1 MKEEVGLTSLRKKQL
16 HLVTVVDCVI
26 RLLIDASDSS
36 VVIAWYPIT
45 VTHYAGG
52 SGRVQSG
59 SWAFTNIMG
68 INYLEGGES
77 RKWTLEGERGLNS
90 NWCCLE
96 CWCSWVSQSLWKH
109 REHYFYLPTG
119 VEAQEGGPVGRPRGA
134 VISLEIAACMPT
146 LAPMGML
153 PLWVCSQAS
162 SAGFDL

>member
-1 MKEEVGLTSLRKKQL
+1 MQNSELVINAKIKRNEFYGKEKLEMKQEVGLTSLRKKQL

-36 VVIAWYPIT
+36 VVIAWYPVT

-68 INYLEGGES
+68 INYLEGGET
-77 RKWTLEGERGLNS
+77 RKWTLDGERGSNS

-96 CWCSWVSQSLWKH
+96 CWCSWVSQSLWTH

-119 VEAQEGGPVGRPRGA
+119 AEA
-134 VISLEIAACMPT
+134 
-146 LAPMGML
+146 
-153 PLWVCSQAS
+153 
-162 SAGFDL
+162 